1 MKVEV
6 LFFATLREMAG
17 KDADTVILPSD
28 ETTVRQFREFLMT
41 RYPKLSD
48 HLPTSITAI
57 NEEFAF
63 DNDVIRDQDRV
74 AFFPPVSGGHSFPT
88 HISTTDKPIC
98 HAELLSSITTPE
110 TGAVCLFSGVV
121 RGKTASSVSN
131 ETLDLIETMFLEY
144 EAYVPMAERKMNQ
157 VIAEIRK
164 SWPKVQGIAI
174 VQRVGHL
181 SVGEPTVLIACASA
195 HRNDGCFEAARYGI
209 DRLKEIVPIWK
220 KEHRPDSDAWV
231 EGIYQP
237 QRTDRQN
244 E

>member
-6 LFFATLREMAG
+6 LFFATLREVVG
-17 KDADTVILPSD
+17 READTIILPSD
-28 ETTVRQFREFLMT
+28 ETTVRQFREYLMI

-48 HLPTSITAI
+48 HLSASIAAV

-63 DNDVIRDQDRV
+63 ENDVIRDQDRV

-88 HISTTDKPIC
+88 HINTTDKPIC
-98 HAELLSSITTPE
+98 HDELLSSITTPE

-121 RGKTASSVSN
+121 RGKTASVISN
-131 ETLDLIETMFLEY
+131 ETIDTIETTFLEY
-144 EAYVPMAERKMNQ
+144 EAYIPMAERKMNQ

-174 VQRVGHL
+174 VQRVGQL

-220 KEHRPDSDAWV
+220 KEHTPVTESWV
-231 EGIYQP
+231 EGNYQP
-237 QRTDRQN
+237 QRSDRQN

>member
-17 KDADTVILPSD
+17 KGSETVILTSD

-41 RYPKLSD
+41 RYPKLAD
-48 HLPTSITAI
+48 HLSTSITAI

-63 DNDVIRDQDRV
+63 ENDIIRDQDRV

-88 HISTTDKPIC
+88 YISTTEKPIC
-98 HAELLSSITTPE
+98 HDELLSSITTPE

-121 RGKTASSVSN
+121 RGKTANNVSN
-131 ETLDLIETMFLEY
+131 ETIDLIETTFLEY

-220 KEHRPDSDAWV
+220 KEHRPDSEAWV